1 MVPGDVPK
9 LLRGKY
15 VHNIVAGK
23 ILLLKIISRRLS
35 EYTVSA
41 WASCRRN
48 RVVTDRTVIPP
59 IWFLRFVGYRS

>member
-1 MVPGDVPK
+1 MVPGDVTK
-9 LLRGKY
+9 FLRGKY
-15 VHNIVAGK
+15 VQLNIVAGK

-48 RVVTDRTVIPP
+48 SVVSDRTVIPP
-59 IWFLRFVGYRS
+59 I